1 MNWLFRR
8 NDPFVHLRKQ
18 IQPDSAWLSRTRRH
32 LVTRAGRG
40 VGQHPAFLSSRS
52 RLKEALLILFPASA
66 LEAVSGPVMAVVS
79 VLGLLL
85 GGSMASVS
93 ASERAIPG
101 DLLYP
106 VKLASEQ
113 AQILLQKEK
122 TEKIKLKTEFVG
134 RRAEE
139 IRTTATSEMAGKP
152 ALLKEAAGIL
162 KQDLDTLKTQL
173 SEVKT
178 VETKNVEEAK
188 KVVETARLVDQ
199 KTVEV
204 ANVVKD
210 VKTVIDEQVT
220 SPLAEVEAA
229 ATTAGIKAVEVL
241 IDTHETPQGKQVIS
255 TEEIKQSVAV
265 RVEGLEKGIT
275 TAAEKVKELASAT
288 TGTAMLAALPVTT
301 STKLTLLP
309 STSSST
315 ATALKEPIS
324 QLNSAKTSLNETKQ
338 LLEENKLGE
347 LKEKLS
353 EAAKA
358 MTVIEKTIQK
368 SVESINENKVD
379 TLPTGSTSTTT
390 SSVMTT
396 PTETV
401 TGTKPMTQ
409 VMSTSTVTT
418 SSTNV
423 QDKAGV

>member
-8 NDPFVHLRKQ
+8 NDPFVRLRKQ
-18 IQPDSAWLSRTRRH
+18 IQPDSAWLSRTRRQ
-32 LVTRAGRG
+32 LVTRVERG

-66 LEAVSGPVMAVVS
+66 LEAASGPVMAAVS
-79 VLGLLL
+79 VLGILL

-139 IRTTATSEMAGKP
+139 IRTIAKSEGPEKP
-152 ALLKEAAGIL
+152 ARLKEAAGIL

-178 VETKNVEEAK
+178 VETKSVEEAK
-188 KVVETARLVDQ
+188 KVVETAKLVDQ

-210 VKTVIDEQVT
+210 VKTGIDEQT
-220 SPLAEVEAA
+220 APPLTEVEAA
-229 ATTAGIKAVEVL
+229 ATTAGIKAVEVM

-275 TAAEKVKELASAT
+275 TAAEKVKELAGAT

-301 STKLTLLP
+301 STVLTLLP

-315 ATALKEPIS
+315 ATVLKEPIS

-347 LKEKLS
+347 LKDKLS

-358 MTVIEKTIQK
+358 VTVIEKTIQK
-368 SVESINENKVD
+368 SVESLNEKKVEA
-379 TLPTGSTSTTT
+379 LPMGSTSTTT
-390 SSVMTT
+390 STVITA
-396 PTETV
+396 PAETV
-401 TGTKPMTQ
+401 TSTKTTSQ
-409 VMSTSTVTT
+409 ATSTAATSTV
-418 SSTNV
+418 SEQKIEV
-423 QDKAGV
+423 